1 MDDAFD
7 FKVPAKESR
16 KSYEVDYESLSQQ
29 SVERQIQKDVDHISG
44 MFGVDVRSHFMRPV
58 LPPR

>member
-7 FKVPAKESR
+7 FKVPAKEAR

-44 MFGVDVRSHFMRPV
+44 MFGVDVCIPILRSVRH
-58 LPPR
+58 L